1 MILEM
6 VGNYQKKARFSA
18 NSGQFIAP
26 FPASVG
32 SYNDIISSVSVI
44 ILQFMQAPILRHLL
58 LEHTC
63 LCTCLILN

>member
-32 SYNDIISSVSVI
+32 SYNDIISSVSG
-44 ILQFMQAPILRHLL
+44 L
-58 LEHTC
+58 
-63 LCTCLILN
+63 